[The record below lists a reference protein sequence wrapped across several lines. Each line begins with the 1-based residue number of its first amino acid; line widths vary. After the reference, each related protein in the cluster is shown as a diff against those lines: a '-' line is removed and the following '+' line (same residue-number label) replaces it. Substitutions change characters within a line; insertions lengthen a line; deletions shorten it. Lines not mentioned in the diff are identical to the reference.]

1 MSFAA
6 AIMTPL
12 ALLLPAPGGVQASR
26 DPWDEPA
33 GVSAIGQQEPEALHA
48 TAERPAIPDFV
59 GWTVHVAVERFEPV
73 PAQQVRIEQR
83 MTIRITP
90 RSEVT
95 QRSMVVEV
103 PDEAIGPR
111 FVERKIGKCVK
122 VAHISGV
129 QADAGSRLLLFMNDR
144 RIVSAM
150 LERACRAR
158 DFYSG
163 FYLSKSDD
171 GKLCVARDTLQSRS
185 GANCKL
191 TQLRELVAI
200 GD

>member
-12 ALLLPAPGGVQASR
+12 ALVLSAPGGVEAPDEIAVLADLAVQQPHVEQATPDRPAASEFTG
-26 DPWDEPA
+26 WGLQVVVHSFEPA
-33 GVSAIGQQEPEALHA
+33 
-48 TAERPAIPDFV
+48 
-59 GWTVHVAVERFEPV
+59 

-90 RSEVT
+90 RRQST
-95 QRSMVVEV
+95 QPNMLVEL
-103 PDEAIGPR
+103 PNQAIGPR

-122 VAHISGV
+122 VERISGV
-129 QADAGSRLLLFMNDR
+129 QSDSGNRLLLFMNDR

-171 GKLCVARDTLQSRS
+171 GKLCIARDTLQSRS

-191 TQLRELVAI
+191 TQLSELIQVR
-200 GD
+200 D